1 MQEGKC
7 PSLTPATTPQGLY
20 FSIFNKPMS
29 TTHEQ
34 RLENEVAYHADV
46 AQRERANMSV
56 TPEELVERYRK
67 CARWRTYYPE
77 CVIRF
82 LTMNGPEHI
91 CDFGC
96 GSGEMAC
103 RLGRMGYRVTGLDV
117 SPDLIEVAR
126 ERAKLEG
133 VEDRVQFIVADGAGV
148 DLTDGMF
155 DAVLAMSVVH
165 HMPID
170 DALDALERLLRPGG
184 RVAFLEPVAY
194 SRALQKLRDQTPVEK
209 DVSPDERQ
217 LSREEVAHIGERFVI
232 EQKRHFHLLSRL
244 RRLVPLRFFSVA
256 ERVLSHFDQVA
267 FALPGLWRLA
277 GIVVILARKR
287 N

>member
-1 MQEGKC
+1 
-7 PSLTPATTPQGLY
+7 
-20 FSIFNKPMS
+20 MS

-46 AQRERANMSV
+46 AQRERANLAV

-133 VEDRVQFIVADGAGV
+133 VEDRVQFIVADGASV

-244 RRLVPLRFFSVA
+244 RRLLPDDLFTKVEKLMSVA
-256 ERVLSHFDQVA
+256 DQVLLC
-267 FALPGLWRLA
+267 LPGMAHFA
-277 GIVVILARKR
+277 GVVAILARKR
-287 N
+287 DR

>member
-1 MQEGKC
+1 MLESDSARVYASE
-7 PSLTPATTPQGLY
+7 SLPNL
-20 FSIFNKPMS
+20 NNRMS
-29 TTHEQ
+29 PTHEQ
-34 RLENEVAYHADV
+34 RLENEVAYHAEV
-46 AQRERANMSV
+46 AQRERENLVV
-56 TPEELVERYRK
+56 TPPELVERYRK

-82 LTMNGPEHI
+82 LTLNRPEHI

-103 RLGRMGYRVTGLDV
+103 RLGRLGYRVTGLDV

-133 VEDRVQFIVADGAGV
+133 VEDRVQFIVSDGASAN
-148 DLTDGMF
+148 LTDGVF

-170 DALDALERLLRPGG
+170 DALNALEHLLRPGG

-194 SRALQKLRDQTPVEK
+194 SRTLQRLRDRAPVEK

-217 LSREEVAHIGERFVI
+217 LSREEVAHIGERFEI
-232 EQKRHFHLLSRL
+232 EAIRHFHLLTRL
-244 RRLVPLRFFSVA
+244 RRIMPGGGFGILEPFISGL
-256 ERVLSHFDQVA
+256 DQA
-267 FALPGLWRLA
+267 LLKLPGMRRFA
-277 GIVVILARKR
+277 GVVAILARKK
-287 N
+287 